1 MAQPLVRARD
11 GGVGY
16 ELKRAA
22 LFYGLRDGSD
32 GDKVLG
38 VDGASFIV
46 VG

>member
-11 GGVGY
+11 GGIGD

-22 LFYGLRDGSD
+22 PIYGLGDGSD

-46 VG
+46 AV